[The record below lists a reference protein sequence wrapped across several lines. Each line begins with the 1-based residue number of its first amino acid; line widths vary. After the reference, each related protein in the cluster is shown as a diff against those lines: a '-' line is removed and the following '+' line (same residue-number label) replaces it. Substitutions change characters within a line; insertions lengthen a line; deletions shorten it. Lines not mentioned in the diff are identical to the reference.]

1 VPALI
6 TVIAQK
12 HYDQG
17 IFVAGQMSALG
28 DITILAPGLVELA
41 AAHLARCLMNAV
53 QRLVTDDASFLV

>member
-1 VPALI
+1 VPPLI
-6 TVIAQK
+6 TVVTQK

-28 DITILAPGLVELA
+28 YIAILAPGLVELA
-41 AAHLARCLMNAV
+41 AAHLARRLMDAV